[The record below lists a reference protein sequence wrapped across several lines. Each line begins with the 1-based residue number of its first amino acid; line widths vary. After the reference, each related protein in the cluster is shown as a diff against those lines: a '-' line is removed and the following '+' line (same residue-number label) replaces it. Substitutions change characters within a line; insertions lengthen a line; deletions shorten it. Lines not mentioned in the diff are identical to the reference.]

1 MFSIALAFLCACG
14 ISLALG
20 PVVKRFCIHVEL
32 TDRPDSRRKLHRSP
46 VALGGGIAV
55 FLSTLG
61 MILVLFTVR
70 MEGATSLHE
79 SGSNLPGLLLAAT
92 ILVGVGVLDDAI
104 GLRARW
110 KLLGQVA
117 ACGALIFCGLLI
129 ERLQFFSWTVHLGLL
144 SVPFTFL
151 WLLAAINAINLLDG
165 INGLAAIVGIIDSLA
180 IAFLS
185 EIGGH
190 RSHALVAVGFGGSL
204 LGFLRYNFPRAQMFL
219 GDAGSMLIGLVVGA
233 LSAQSSL
240 KGQGTVLLATPL
252 CLLTIPFFDSS
263 AAALRRML
271 TGRSIF
277 SGDRGHLQHRLTE
290 RFGSV
295 RAVGIVAAIGGGSA
309 VAALISVILRTELVA
324 VISGIAIVAMFI
336 VSRMFGHSELRLLA
350 SRIKLLARSSFRL
363 NDPSQGGGAQSAIHL
378 QGDREWERLWT
389 GLREAAIDLPVNNI
403 ELNVNAPMIQE
414 DFHASWTRRTT
425 DVETIWRFDFPLVA
439 LGHRIGRLRL
449 VGERTPDFP
458 AAALGKVLSLFA
470 SFEGQ
475 LGTLFAEPLK
485 KPNFVLEPAANAVVL
500 AGSKPISPT

>member
-1 MFSIALAFLCACG
+1 MFAIALGFLCACG
-14 ISLALG
+14 VSLALG
-20 PVVKRFCIHVEL
+20 PVVKRFCARVEL
-32 TDRPDSRRKLHRSP
+32 TDRPDRRRKLHRSP

-61 MILVLFTVR
+61 VILALFTVR
-70 MEGATSLHE
+70 MEGTMSLHE
-79 SGSNLPGLLLAAT
+79 GGSDLLGLLLAAT

-104 GLRARW
+104 GLRGRP
-110 KLLGQVA
+110 KLLGQFA
-117 ACGALIFCGLLI
+117 ACGALIFNGLVI

-144 SVPFTFL
+144 GVPFTFL

-185 EIGGH
+185 EIAGH
-190 RSHALVAVGFGGSL
+190 RSHALIAVTFGGSL

-252 CLLTIPFFDSS
+252 CLLTIPLFDST
-263 AAALRRML
+263 AAALRRVL

-295 RAVGIVAAIGGGSA
+295 RAVGIVAGIGGGSA
-309 VAALISVILRTELVA
+309 VAALISVIWRNELVA
-324 VISGIAIVAMFI
+324 VLSGIAIVAMFI
-336 VSRMFGHSELRLLA
+336 VSRMFGHSELRLLE
-350 SRIKLLARSSFRL
+350 SRIHSLARSSFRL
-363 NDPSQGGGAQSAIHL
+363 NGRWQEAGTQSAIHL
-378 QGDREWERLWT
+378 QGNREWEPLWT
-389 GLREAAIDLPVNNI
+389 GLREAAFDLPVNNI

-414 DFHASWTRRTT
+414 DFHASWSRRTT
-425 DVETIWRFDFPLVA
+425 DVETDWRLDFPLVA
-439 LGHRIGRLRL
+439 LGHRIGHLRL

-458 AAALGKVLSLFA
+458 AAALVRVLSLFA
-470 SFEGQ
+470 TFEGQ
-475 LGTLFAEPLK
+475 LGILFAEPVE
-485 KPNFVLEPAANAVVL
+485 KPELALELAAHSAVL
-500 AGSKPISPT
+500 AGSTPVSPT